1 MAWNRPAPPS
11 TTEAPPPFST
21 TCERFNRSTR
31 RTFLPTSE
39 HVNVNEQKS
48 VRGSSSPTI
57 TDALLVLLATL
68 AMLFAL
74 LTSANPLTAGLFAA
88 VIAIHVGTGV
98 TGRRERGVGIGRAG
112 TVVLV
117 ALSGV
122 VILWTLVTGVRLLL
136 GPLVVGI
143 LWMVAAAE

>member
-1 MAWNRPAPPS
+1 
-11 TTEAPPPFST
+11 
-21 TCERFNRSTR
+21 
-31 RTFLPTSE
+31 
-39 HVNVNEQKS
+39 VNEQKS

-136 GPLVVGI
+136 DPLVVGI
-143 LWMVAAAE
+143 LWMVAAAAE